1 LGPDLVDWAGDSGH
15 VVFLPA
21 SRDVADRRLI
31 CPSELIFRIYVK
43 PCQEK
48 YFAFSENKSGVLDA
62 SSPRRWDQ
70 VCSDDLRTTVAKKP
84 GHRGEL
90 V

>member
-48 YFAFSENKSGVLDA
+48 YFAFSESKSGVLDA
-62 SSPRRWDQ
+62 SSRASSRGT
-70 VCSDDLRTTVAKKP
+70 LRIVMSV
-84 GHRGEL
+84 GCGE
-90 V
+90 